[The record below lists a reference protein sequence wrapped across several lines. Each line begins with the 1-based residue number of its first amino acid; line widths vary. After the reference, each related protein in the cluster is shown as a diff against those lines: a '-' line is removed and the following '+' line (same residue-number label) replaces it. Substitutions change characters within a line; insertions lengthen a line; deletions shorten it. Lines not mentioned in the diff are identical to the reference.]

1 MKRIPAKTKNKKMA
15 TEILKTTPENK
26 VSPQNSPLG
35 DGGTTPENK
44 VSAQNSPSGDGGK
57 TPEQVSGSIAVL
69 EALIA
74 EGVDTIFGY
83 PGGAIMPIYDA
94 LYDYREKLEHILV
107 RHEQGGIHAGQGYA
121 RTSGNVGVVFATSG
135 PGATNLVT
143 GLADALIDST
153 PLVCITGQVFA
164 HLLGTDAFQET
175 DVINIT
181 TPITKWNYQV
191 TDATEIPEVM
201 AKAFYIAKSGRP
213 GPVLIDIT
221 KNAQIQKFDYK
232 GYKKCNHIRSYRPKP
247 IIRKEYIQEA
257 AKLINSAEKPFIIF
271 GQGVILGK
279 AEKEFQKFIEKS
291 GIPAAWTILGL
302 SALPT
307 DHPLNVGMLGMHGN
321 YGPNVLTN
329 ECDVLIA
336 VGMRFDDRVTGRL
349 DKYAKQAKVI
359 HLDIDPAEIDKNV
372 KATVPVWGDCKETLP
387 LLTELVEQ
395 KAYPKWLEKFNEYKQ
410 KEETICI
417 IPEMNPTVEQLSMA
431 EVVDALNDLTNGD
444 AVIVTDVGQHQM
456 VACRY
461 AKFNQSKSNVTS
473 GGLGTMGFALPAAI
487 GAKYGAPDR
496 TVIAIIGDGGVQMTV
511 QELGTIMQFGI
522 DIKILILN
530 NEFLGMVRQWQ
541 QLFHYKRYS
550 FVNIT
555 SPDFVMVAKG
565 YGIEAQK
572 VSQRENLKAALKTM
586 LDHNGAYLLE
596 VMVGKENNVFPM
608 VPQGCS
614 VAEIRLQ

>member
-1 MKRIPAKTKNKKMA
+1 MEVANETLKAPATQEKAVELT
-15 TEILKTTPENK
+15 
-26 VSPQNSPLG
+26 G
-35 DGGTTPENK
+35 
-44 VSAQNSPSGDGGK
+44 SA
-57 TPEQVSGSIAVL
+57 ALL
-69 EALIA
+69 EALIV

-94 LYDYREKLEHILV
+94 LYDYKEKLNHILV

-121 RTSGNVGVVFATSG
+121 RTSGKVGVVFATSG

-143 GLADALIDST
+143 GLADAQIDST

-181 TPITKWNYQV
+181 TPVTKWNYQV
-191 TDATEIPEVM
+191 TDATEIPEVI

-232 GYKKCNHIRSYRPKP
+232 GYVQCDHIRSYRPKP
-247 IIRKEYIQEA
+247 IVRQQYVQEA
-257 AKLINSAEKPFIIF
+257 AALINQAKKPFILW
-271 GQGVILGK
+271 GQGVILGSAEQEFK
-279 AEKEFQKFIEKS
+279 AFIEKS
-291 GIPAAWTILGL
+291 GIPSAWTILG
-302 SALPT
+302 AGAIPT

-329 ECDVLIA
+329 DCDVLIA
-336 VGMRFDDRVTGRL
+336 IGMRFDDRVTGRL

-372 KATVPVWGDCKETLP
+372 KTTVPVWGDCKETLP
-387 LLTELVEQ
+387 LLTALVDKKEHTE
-395 KAYPKWLEKFNEYKQ
+395 WLKLFNEYTQ
-410 KEETICI
+410 KEVDAVINDEL
-417 IPEMNPTVEQLSMA
+417 NPTSGEMTMGEVIKQLN
-431 EVVDALNDLTNGD
+431 ELTNGD

-461 AKFNQSKSNVTS
+461 AKLNKTRSNVTS

-487 GAKYGAPDR
+487 GAKFGAQDR
-496 TVIAIIGDGGVQMTV
+496 DVIAIIGDGGFQMTL
-511 QELGTIMQFGI
+511 QELGTIMQTGI
-522 DIKILILN
+522 NVKIIILN
-530 NEFLGMVRQWQ
+530 NRFLGMVRQWQ
-541 QLFHYKRYS
+541 ELFNERRYS
-550 FVNIT
+550 FVDIQ

-565 YGIEAQK
+565 YGIEGK
-572 VSQRENLKAALKTM
+572 CINEREELVDALKTM
-586 LDHNGAYLLE
+586 MNHNGSYLLE
-596 VMVGKENNVFPM
+596 VMVTKENNVFPM

-614 VAEIRLQ
+614 VSEIRLK

>member
-1 MKRIPAKTKNKKMA
+1 MEVAQETLTAPAETKSVEL
-15 TEILKTTPENK
+15 T
-26 VSPQNSPLG
+26 
-35 DGGTTPENK
+35 
-44 VSAQNSPSGDGGK
+44 
-57 TPEQVSGSIAVL
+57 GSQAL
-69 EALIA
+69 LDALII

-94 LYDYREKLEHILV
+94 LYDYSDKLNHILV

-121 RTSGNVGVVFATSG
+121 RTSGKVGVVFATSG

-143 GLADALIDST
+143 GLADAQIDST
-153 PLVCITGQVFA
+153 PVVCITGQVFA

-191 TDATEIPEVM
+191 TDANEIPEVI

-232 GYKKCNHIRSYRPKP
+232 GYTPCSHIRSYRPKP
-247 IIRKEYIQEA
+247 IVRPQYIQQA
-257 AKLINSAEKPFIIF
+257 AELINQAKKPFVIW
-271 GQGVILGK
+271 GQGVILGSAEQEFK
-279 AEKEFQKFIEKS
+279 AFVEKS
-291 GIPAAWTILGL
+291 GIPSAWTVLG
-302 SALPT
+302 AGAIPT
-307 DHPLNVGMLGMHGN
+307 NHPLNVGMLGMHGN

-336 VGMRFDDRVTGRL
+336 IGMRFDDRVTGRL
-349 DKYAKQAKVI
+349 DKYAKQAKVV

-372 KATVPVWGDCKETLP
+372 KSTVPVWGDCKETLP

-395 KAYPKWLEKFNEYKQ
+395 RTFPEWMERFKEHTRQEVEAVIEKEL
-410 KEETICI
+410 
-417 IPEMNPTVEQLSMA
+417 NPTTDEMTMG
-431 EVVDALNDLTNGD
+431 EVIKELNELTKGD

-461 AKFNQSKSNVTS
+461 ATLNKTRSNVTS

-487 GAKYGAPDR
+487 GAKFGAQDR
-496 TVIAIIGDGGVQMTV
+496 DVVAIIGDGGFQMTL
-511 QELGTIMQFGI
+511 QEMGTIMQTGI
-522 DIKILILN
+522 DVKIIILN
-530 NEFLGMVRQWQ
+530 NSFLGMVRQWQ
-541 QLFHYKRYS
+541 ELFNERRYS
-550 FVNIT
+550 FVDIQ
-555 SPDFVMVAKG
+555 SPDFVALAAA
-565 YGIEAQK
+565 YGIAGKK
-572 VSQRENLKAALKTM
+572 VDERKDLQSSLKQMMENK
-586 LDHNGAYLLE
+586 GSFLLE
-596 VMVGKENNVFPM
+596 VKVTKENNVFPM

-614 VAEIRLQ
+614 VAEIRLK